1 VFSFAC
7 VHAQIGDELRP
18 KLITANLHLSERD
31 ERRVRAWV
39 HTQWLIDRVYGA
51 VEMLLDEFSRRM
63 STGFVSERTDRF
75 ACISLKWQA
84 NHLVQRD
91 FASIHD
97 RYCGQLI
104 QIHLTAQR
112 YLKRIEKQHQNSTY
126 IYIKYFWVPIIHYY
140 IFSKINISTNKYLSG
155 KTNLHV

>member
-1 VFSFAC
+1 VFSFAR

-51 VEMLLDEFSRRM
+51 VEMLLDEFSRRT

-84 NHLVQRD
+84 NHPVQRD
-91 FASIHD
+91 FASIYD
-97 RYCGQLI
+97 RYWQLI

-112 YLKRIEKQHQNSTY
+112 YLKRIEKQHQNSID
-126 IYIKYFWVPIIHYY
+126 IYIKYFWVPMIHYY
-140 IFSKINISTNKYLSG
+140 ISSINISTNKYLSG
-155 KTNLHV
+155 KTDLHV